1 MDSLLNRSHSADTAT
16 SSVTLPS
23 SLGSSSRNS
32 GAAINSAK
40 RRIDLNTPV
49 INRNGRIEE
58 AGETDDDGRL
68 VDEGG
73 EDDFDAVKDSV
84 KSNDGSFFRRNVTP
98 VRALNKSSAVWKH
111 FKVYPKSLIT
121 DPNAFVSEWH
131 KFAVCTHCYDKHY
144 RNDSVTTSSLWEVNY
159 GVTHSTS
166 KLVGHVQR
174 NHIGLYKE
182 DGKAAVEHAA
192 NIMYSGSSVSGLP
205 PPPPPHPNLPSGITL
220 NSANPSVAA
229 KQFWQSSM
237 NDHLCNKRQLM
248 YRLMKWIVNGFNNLV
263 FINILN

>member
-1 MDSLLNRSHSADTAT
+1 MDSLLNRSFSADTAT

-23 SLGSSSRNS
+23 SFGSSSRNS

-73 EDDFDAVKDSV
+73 EDDFDAVVKDSI
-84 KSNDGSFFRRNVTP
+84 KSNDVSLFRRNVTP
-98 VRALNKSSAVWKH
+98 VRALNKSFWKH

-144 RNDSVTTSSLWEVNY
+144 RNDSVTTSSMWEVNY
-159 GVTHSTS
+159 AVTNSTS
-166 KLVGHVQR
+166 KLIGHLQR
-174 NHIGLYKE
+174 NHIWI
-182 DGKAAVEHAA
+182 GKCWK
-192 NIMYSGSSVSGLP
+192 I
-205 PPPPPHPNLPSGITL
+205 
-220 NSANPSVAA
+220 
-229 KQFWQSSM
+229 
-237 NDHLCNKRQLM
+237 
-248 YRLMKWIVNGFNNLV
+248 
-263 FINILN
+263 

>member
-84 KSNDGSFFRRNVTP
+84 KSNDGSLFRRNVTP
-98 VRALNKSSAVWKH
+98 VRALNKLSAVWKH
-111 FKVYPKSLIT
+111 FKEYPKSLIT

-144 RNDSVTTSSLWEVNY
+144 RNDSVTTLSLWEVNY

-166 KLVGHVQR
+166 KLVD
-174 NHIGLYKE
+174 IC
-182 DGKAAVEHAA
+182 
-192 NIMYSGSSVSGLP
+192 
-205 PPPPPHPNLPSGITL
+205 SGIILDYIRKMEKQQWNMLPTSCTL
-220 NSANPSVAA
+220 
-229 KQFWQSSM
+229 
-237 NDHLCNKRQLM
+237 DLL
-248 YRLMKWIVNGFNNLV
+248 LV
-263 FINILN
+263 VCLLLLLHILIFLLG

>member
-1 MDSLLNRSHSADTAT
+1 MDSLLNRSHSTDTAT

-23 SLGSSSRNS
+23 SLGSSSRKS

-84 KSNDGSFFRRNVTP
+84 KSNDGSLFRRNVTP
-98 VRALNKSSAVWKH
+98 VRALNKSSAVRKH

-131 KFAVCTHCYDKHY
+131 KFAVCTTHCYDKHY
-144 RNDSVTTSSLWEVNY
+144 RRNDSVTTSSLWEVNY

-166 KLVGHVQR
+166 KLVGHFLQR

-192 NIMYSGSSVSGLP
+192 NMLL
-205 PPPPPHPNLPSGITL
+205 LPSSSCKEEDNRML
-220 NSANPSVAA
+220 VA
-229 KQFWQSSM
+229 SEYS
-237 NDHLCNKRQLM
+237 L
-248 YRLMKWIVNGFNNLV
+248 
-263 FINILN
+263 IL